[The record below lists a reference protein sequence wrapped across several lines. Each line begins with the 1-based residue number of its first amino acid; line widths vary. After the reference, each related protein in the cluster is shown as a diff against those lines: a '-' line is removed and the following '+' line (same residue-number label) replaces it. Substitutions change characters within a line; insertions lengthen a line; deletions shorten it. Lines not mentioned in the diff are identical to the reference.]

1 MPRALTLVLTA
12 LVAVVAVGGC
22 AGTPKVA
29 LERAQADAQAGHA
42 AEALRRFDAVAARK
56 DAAAGER
63 IEALLGAMHACDA
76 LHDDA
81 CARARLE
88 RAVADDVPGL
98 VEPALFE
105 LAERVRNEDRGRA
118 LSLYYRAAGGAEK
131 YRNGAWPY
139 KAAMDRILQISMS
152 R

>member
-1 MPRALTLVLTA
+1 MPRALTLVLPA

-63 IEALLGAMHACDA
+63 IEAL
-76 LHDDA
+76 
-81 CARARLE
+81 
-88 RAVADDVPGL
+88 
-98 VEPALFE
+98 
-105 LAERVRNEDRGRA
+105 
-118 LSLYYRAAGGAEK
+118 
-131 YRNGAWPY
+131 
-139 KAAMDRILQISMS
+139 
-152 R
+152 